1 MGGCTVTP
9 GRNVSDG
16 SMTGIGG
23 GGMVSVPYDMGGMAL
38 RDTGITQPIPIGA
51 LASALANASPTK
63 QRTVYVAVVKHLET
77 VARTEVTS
85 IKEEAVSMILD
96 PRDGD
101 ILLVSDIII

>member
-1 MGGCTVTP
+1 
-9 GRNVSDG
+9 
-16 SMTGIGG
+16 MTGIGG

-38 RDTGITQPIPIGA
+38 RDTGITQPIPIGV
-51 LASALANASPTK
+51 LAYALANASPTK
-63 QRTVYVAVVKHLET
+63 QRTVYAAVVKHLET

-85 IKEEAVSMILD
+85 IREEAVSMILY